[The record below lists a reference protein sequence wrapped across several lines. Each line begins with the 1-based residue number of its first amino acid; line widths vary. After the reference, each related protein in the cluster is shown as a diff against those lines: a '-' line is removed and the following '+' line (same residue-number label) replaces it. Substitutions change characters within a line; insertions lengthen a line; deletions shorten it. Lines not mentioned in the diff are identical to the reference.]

1 MSKKVVYYI
10 LWLGELKGVGK
21 MFKKFT
27 NGCVKLVQRFLPD
40 AFVFCIILTI
50 VVFIAAM
57 PVAGMNPIEVA
68 NAWGSGVWGLLAFS
82 MQMALVLVLGSA
94 LANAPAIKKLIV
106 KLAGVPKKPVGAV
119 AFVTVISAI
128 CCFINWGFGLIIGA
142 LLAKEVAKKIKGL
155 DYRLIIAAA
164 YSGFVIWHAGISG
177 SIPLGMTALNADGVV
192 DNTAGAVTE
201 IVPTSQTIF
210 SAWNLIMVLAVVVVV
225 AFVNAK
231 MHPDPKDVVS
241 IDPKL
246 LEDAPDNTEVKARKD
261 QTPAEKLENSMVL
274 SYIVVVIGA
283 IYLIYYF
290 VNAGSILNALSLN
303 IVNLIF
309 LILGIAF
316 HKTPISYVRAITE
329 SAESAGGIILQ
340 FPFYAGIQGMMV
352 TVGSNGVSLASAIS
366 TAFVNISTPR
376 TFPVLCYLAAGIV
389 NFFVPSGGGQWAV
402 QGPIMMPAGL
412 ELGVTPA
419 VTAMGIAWGDA
430 WTNMLQP
437 FWALPALGIAG
448 LGARD
453 IMGYCAIVL
462 IASGI
467 VTALGFLFLV
477 PLLA

>member
-1 MSKKVVYYI
+1 
-10 LWLGELKGVGK
+10 

-231 MHPDPKDVVS
+231 MHPDPKAVVS

>member
-1 MSKKVVYYI
+1 
-10 LWLGELKGVGK
+10 

-389 NFFVPSGGGQWAV
+389 NFFVPSGGG
-402 QGPIMMPAGL
+402 
-412 ELGVTPA
+412 
-419 VTAMGIAWGDA
+419 
-430 WTNMLQP
+430 
-437 FWALPALGIAG
+437 
-448 LGARD
+448 
-453 IMGYCAIVL
+453 
-462 IASGI
+462 
-467 VTALGFLFLV
+467 
-477 PLLA
+477 

>member
-1 MSKKVVYYI
+1 
-10 LWLGELKGVGK
+10 

-68 NAWGSGVWGLLAFS
+68 NAWGSGVWGLLTFS

-94 LANAPAIKKLIV
+94 LANAPAIKRIIV
-106 KLAGVPKKPVGAV
+106 KLAGVPKKPAGAV
-119 AFVTVISAI
+119 AFVTIISAI

-164 YSGFVIWHAGISG
+164 YSGFVIWHSGISG
-177 SIPLGMTALNADGVV
+177 SIPLGMTALDVDGTVA
-192 DNTAGAVTE
+192 NTGGAVTE
-201 IVPTSQTIF
+201 VVPTSQTIF
-210 SAWNLIMVLAVVVVV
+210 SAWNLIMVVAVVVVV
-225 AFVNAK
+225 AIVNAK
-231 MHPDPKDVVS
+231 MHPDAKDVVS

-246 LEDAPDNTEVKARKD
+246 LEDAPEAVETKAKKD
-261 QTPAEKLENSMVL
+261 RTPAEKLENSMIL

-283 IYLIYYF
+283 VYLIYYF

-316 HKTPISYVRAITE
+316 HKTPIGYVKAIME

-352 TVGSNGVSLASAIS
+352 TAGSNGVSLASAIS
-366 TAFVNISTPR
+366 NGFVSISTPR

-412 ELGVTPA
+412 KLGVTPA

-462 IASGI
+462 IVSGI

>member
-1 MSKKVVYYI
+1 
-10 LWLGELKGVGK
+10 

-50 VVFIAAM
+50 IVFIVAI
-57 PVAGMNPIEVA
+57 PVTGMNPIEVA
-68 NAWGSGVWGLLAFS
+68 TAWGDGVWNLLAFS

-94 LANAPAIKKLIV
+94 LANAPAIKNIIV
-106 KLAGVPKKPVGAV
+106 KLAGVPKKPAAAI

-142 LLAKEVAKKIKGL
+142 LLAKEVAKKLKGV

-164 YSGFVIWHAGISG
+164 YSGFVIWHSGISG
-177 SIPLGMTALNADGVV
+177 SIPLGMTALAEDGAIA
-192 DNTAGAVTE
+192 NTGGAVTE
-201 IVPTSQTIF
+201 IVPTSHTIF
-210 SAWNLIMVLAVVVVV
+210 SAWNLIMVAAVVVVI
-225 AFVNAK
+225 AIVNAK
-231 MHPDPKDVVS
+231 MHPNPKDVIS

-246 LEDAPDNTEVKARKD
+246 LEEEKTEIPKAV
-261 QTPAEKLENSMVL
+261 TPAEKLENSMVL
-274 SYIVVVIGA
+274 SYIVVVLGVVF
-283 IYLIYYF
+283 LIYYF
-290 VNAGSILNALSLN
+290 INAGSVLNALSLN

-309 LILGIAF
+309 LVLGIAF
-316 HKTPISYVRAITE
+316 HKTPIGYVRAIMS

-352 TVGSNGVSLASAIS
+352 TTGPTGISLAGAIS
-366 TAFVNISTPR
+366 NAFVSISTTR

-412 ELGVTPA
+412 QLGVSPA

-453 IMGYCAIVL
+453 IMGYCAIIL
-462 IASGI
+462 IVSGI
-467 VTALGFLFLV
+467 ITTLGFLFLV

>member
-1 MSKKVVYYI
+1 
-10 LWLGELKGVGK
+10 

-40 AFVFCIILTI
+40 AFVFCIILTVI
-50 VVFIAAM
+50 VFIAAM
-57 PVAGMNPIEVA
+57 PVTGMNPVEVA
-68 NAWGSGVWGLLAFS
+68 NAWGSGVWKLLEFS

-94 LANAPAIKKLIV
+94 LANAPAIKSIIV
-106 KLAGVPKKPVGAV
+106 KLAGIPKKPATAI
-119 AFVTVISAI
+119 AFVTVVSAI

-142 LLAKEVAKKIKGL
+142 LLAKEVAKKLKGV

-164 YSGFVIWHAGISG
+164 YSGFIVWHAGISG
-177 SIPLGMTALNADGVV
+177 SIPLGMTSLGADGAVA
-192 DNTAGAVTE
+192 NTGGAVTE
-201 IVPTSQTIF
+201 VVPTSLTIF
-210 SAWNLIMVLAVVVVV
+210 SPWNLIMVVAVVVAV
-225 AFVNAK
+225 AIVNAL
-231 MHPDPKDVVS
+231 MHPAEKDVIA

-246 LEDAPDNTEVKARKD
+246 LVEEKVTYPKPK
-261 QTPAEKLENSMVL
+261 TPAEKLENSMIL
-274 SYIVVVIGA
+274 SYIVVLVGVV
-283 IYLIYYF
+283 YLVYYF
-290 VNAGSILNALSLN
+290 INAGSILNALSLN

-316 HKTPISYVRAITE
+316 HKTPIGYVRAITE
-329 SAESAGGIILQ
+329 AASSAGGIILQ
-340 FPFYAGIQGMMV
+340 FPFYAGIQGIM
-352 TVGSNGVSLASAIS
+352 TTAGANGVSLAGAIS
-366 TAFVNISTPR
+366 NAFVSISNQR
-376 TFPVLCYLAAGIV
+376 TFPVLCYLAAGVV

-412 ELGVTPA
+412 ALGVSPA

-462 IASGI
+462 IVGGVI
-467 VTALGFLFLV
+467 TALGFLFLV
-477 PLLA
+477 PALT

>member
-1 MSKKVVYYI
+1 
-10 LWLGELKGVGK
+10 

-164 YSGFVIWHAGISG
+164 YSGFVIRHAGISG

-283 IYLIYYF
+283 MYLIYYF

>member
-1 MSKKVVYYI
+1 
-10 LWLGELKGVGK
+10 

-82 MQMALVLVLGSA
+82 MQMALILVLGSA
-94 LANAPAIKKLIV
+94 LANAPAIKRIIV
-106 KLAGVPKKPVGAV
+106 KLAGVPKKPAGAV
-119 AFVTVISAI
+119 AFVTIISAI

-164 YSGFVIWHAGISG
+164 YSGFVIWHSGISG
-177 SIPLGMTALNADGVV
+177 SIPLGMTALDVDGTVA
-192 DNTAGAVTE
+192 NTGGAVTE
-201 IVPTSQTIF
+201 VVPTSQTIF
-210 SAWNLIMVLAVVVVV
+210 SAWNLIMVVAVVVVV
-225 AFVNAK
+225 AIVNAK
-231 MHPDPKDVVS
+231 MHPDAKDVVS

-246 LEDAPDNTEVKARKD
+246 LEDAPEAVETKAKKD
-261 QTPAEKLENSMVL
+261 RTPAEKLENSMIL

-283 IYLIYYF
+283 VYLIYYF

-316 HKTPISYVRAITE
+316 HKTPIGYVKAIME

-352 TVGSNGVSLASAIS
+352 TAGSNGVSLASAIS
-366 TAFVNISTPR
+366 NGFVSISTPR

-412 ELGVTPA
+412 KLGVTPA

-462 IASGI
+462 IVSGI

>member
-1 MSKKVVYYI
+1 
-10 LWLGELKGVGK
+10 

-94 LANAPAIKKLIV
+94 LANAPAIKRIIV
-106 KLAGVPKKPVGAV
+106 KLAGVPKKPAGAV
-119 AFVTVISAI
+119 AFVTIISAI

-164 YSGFVIWHAGISG
+164 YSGFVIWHSGISG
-177 SIPLGMTALNADGVV
+177 SIPLGMTALDVDGTVA
-192 DNTAGAVTE
+192 NTGGAVTE
-201 IVPTSQTIF
+201 VVPTSQTIF
-210 SAWNLIMVLAVVVVV
+210 SAWNLIMVVAVVVVV
-225 AFVNAK
+225 AIVNAK
-231 MHPDPKDVVS
+231 MHPDAKDVVS

-246 LEDAPDNTEVKARKD
+246 LEDAPEAVETKAKKD
-261 QTPAEKLENSMVL
+261 RTPAEKLENSMIL

-283 IYLIYYF
+283 VYLIYYF

-316 HKTPISYVRAITE
+316 HKTPIGYVKAIME

-352 TVGSNGVSLASAIS
+352 TAGSNGVSLAAAIS
-366 TAFVNISTPR
+366 NGFVSISTPR

-412 ELGVTPA
+412 KLGVTPA

-462 IASGI
+462 IVSGI

>member
-1 MSKKVVYYI
+1 M
-10 LWLGELKGVGK
+10 
-21 MFKKFT
+21 
-27 NGCVKLVQRFLPD
+27 
-40 AFVFCIILTI
+40 
-50 VVFIAAM
+50 
-57 PVAGMNPIEVA
+57 
-68 NAWGSGVWGLLAFS
+68 
-82 MQMALVLVLGSA
+82 
-94 LANAPAIKKLIV
+94 ANAPAIKKLIV

>member
-1 MSKKVVYYI
+1 
-10 LWLGELKGVGK
+10 

-246 LEDAPDNTEVKARKD
+246 LEDAPDNTDVKARKD

>member
-1 MSKKVVYYI
+1 
-10 LWLGELKGVGK
+10 

-155 DYRLIIAAA
+155 DYRLIIVAA

>member
-1 MSKKVVYYI
+1 
-10 LWLGELKGVGK
+10 

-57 PVAGMNPIEVA
+57 PVAGMNPIDVA

-94 LANAPAIKKLIV
+94 LANAPAIKRIIV
-106 KLAGVPKKPVGAV
+106 KLAGVPKKPAGAV
-119 AFVTVISAI
+119 AFVTIISAI

-164 YSGFVIWHAGISG
+164 YSGFVIWHSGISG
-177 SIPLGMTALNADGVV
+177 SIPLGMTALDVDGTVA
-192 DNTAGAVTE
+192 NTGGAVTE
-201 IVPTSQTIF
+201 VVPTSQTIF
-210 SAWNLIMVLAVVVVV
+210 SAWNLIMVVAVVVVV
-225 AFVNAK
+225 AIVNAK
-231 MHPDPKDVVS
+231 MHPDAKDVVS

-246 LEDAPDNTEVKARKD
+246 LEDAPEAVETKAKKD
-261 QTPAEKLENSMVL
+261 RTPAEKLENSMIL

-283 IYLIYYF
+283 VYLIYYF

-316 HKTPISYVRAITE
+316 HKTPIGYVKAIME

-352 TVGSNGVSLASAIS
+352 TAGSNGVSLASAIS
-366 TAFVNISTPR
+366 NGFVSISTPR

-412 ELGVTPA
+412 KLGVTPA

-462 IASGI
+462 IVSGI

>member
-1 MSKKVVYYI
+1 
-10 LWLGELKGVGK
+10 

-467 VTALGFLFLV
+467 VTAFGFLFLV

>member
-1 MSKKVVYYI
+1 
-10 LWLGELKGVGK
+10 

-412 ELGVTPA
+412 ELGGTPA

>member
-1 MSKKVVYYI
+1 
-10 LWLGELKGVGK
+10 

-437 FWALPALGIAG
+437 FWALPPLGIAG

>member
-1 MSKKVVYYI
+1 
-10 LWLGELKGVGK
+10 

-94 LANAPAIKKLIV
+94 LANAPAIKRIIV
-106 KLAGVPKKPVGAV
+106 KLAGVPKKPAGAV
-119 AFVTVISAI
+119 AFVTIISAI

-164 YSGFVIWHAGISG
+164 YSGFVIWHSGISG
-177 SIPLGMTALNADGVV
+177 SIPLGMTALDVDGTVA
-192 DNTAGAVTE
+192 NTGGAVTE
-201 IVPTSQTIF
+201 VVPTSQTIF
-210 SAWNLIMVLAVVVVV
+210 SAWNLIMDVAVVVVV
-225 AFVNAK
+225 AIVNAK
-231 MHPDPKDVVS
+231 MHPDAKDVVS

-246 LEDAPDNTEVKARKD
+246 LEDAPEAVETKAKKD
-261 QTPAEKLENSMVL
+261 RTPAEKLENSMIL

-283 IYLIYYF
+283 VYLIYYF

-316 HKTPISYVRAITE
+316 HKTPIGYVKAIME

-352 TVGSNGVSLASAIS
+352 TAGSNGVSLASAIS
-366 TAFVNISTPR
+366 NGFVSISTPR

-412 ELGVTPA
+412 KLGVTPA

-462 IASGI
+462 IVSGI

>member
-1 MSKKVVYYI
+1 
-10 LWLGELKGVGK
+10 
-21 MFKKFT
+21 
-27 NGCVKLVQRFLPD
+27 
-40 AFVFCIILTI
+40 
-50 VVFIAAM
+50 M

-94 LANAPAIKKLIV
+94 LANAPAIKRIIV
-106 KLAGVPKKPVGAV
+106 KLAGVPKKPAGAV
-119 AFVTVISAI
+119 AFVTIISAI

-164 YSGFVIWHAGISG
+164 YSGFVIWHSGISG
-177 SIPLGMTALNADGVV
+177 SIPLGMTALDVDGTVA
-192 DNTAGAVTE
+192 NTGGAVTE

-225 AFVNAK
+225 AIVNAK
-231 MHPDPKDVVS
+231 MHPDAKDVVS

-246 LEDAPDNTEVKARKD
+246 LEDAPEAVETKAKKD
-261 QTPAEKLENSMVL
+261 RTPAEKLENSMIL

-283 IYLIYYF
+283 VYLIYYF

-316 HKTPISYVRAITE
+316 HKTPIGYVKAIME

-352 TVGSNGVSLASAIS
+352 TAGSNGVSLASAIS
-366 TAFVNISTPR
+366 NGFVSISTPR

-412 ELGVTPA
+412 KLGVTPA
-419 VTAMGIAWGDA
+419 VTATGIAWGDA

-462 IASGI
+462 IVSGI

>member
-1 MSKKVVYYI
+1 
-10 LWLGELKGVGK
+10 

-68 NAWGSGVWGLLAFS
+68 NAWGSGVWNLLAFS

-94 LANAPAIKKLIV
+94 LANAPAIKGIIV
-106 KLAGVPKKPVGAV
+106 KLAGVPKKPASAV
-119 AFVTVISAI
+119 AFVTVVSAI

-142 LLAKEVAKKIKGL
+142 LLAKEVAKKVKGL

-164 YSGFVIWHAGISG
+164 YSGFIVWHSGISG
-177 SIPLGMTALNADGVV
+177 SIPLGMTSLGEDGTIA
-192 DNTAGAVTE
+192 NTGGAVTE
-201 IVPTSQTIF
+201 IVPTSETIF
-210 SAWNLIMVLAVVVVV
+210 SAWNLIMVAAVIVVI
-225 AFVNAK
+225 AIVNAK

-246 LEDAPDNTEVKARKD
+246 LVDEEVVIKKAE
-261 QTPAEKLENSMVL
+261 TPAEKLENSMIL
-274 SYIVVVIGA
+274 SYIIVVLGV

-316 HKTPISYVRAITE
+316 HKTPISYVRAITA

-352 TVGSNGVSLASAIS
+352 TVGGNGISLAGAIS
-366 TAFVNISTPR
+366 TAFVSISNAR

-412 ELGVTPA
+412 QLGVSPA

-462 IASGI
+462 IVGGI

>member
-1 MSKKVVYYI
+1 
-10 LWLGELKGVGK
+10 

-27 NGCVKLVQRFLPD
+27 NGCVKLVQRFLPA

-94 LANAPAIKKLIV
+94 LANAPAIKRIIV
-106 KLAGVPKKPVGAV
+106 KLAGVPKKPAGAV
-119 AFVTVISAI
+119 AFVTIISAI

-164 YSGFVIWHAGISG
+164 YSGFVIWHSGISG
-177 SIPLGMTALNADGVV
+177 SIPLGMTALDVDGTVA
-192 DNTAGAVTE
+192 NTGGAVTE

-225 AFVNAK
+225 AIVNAK
-231 MHPDPKDVVS
+231 MHPDAKDVVS

-246 LEDAPDNTEVKARKD
+246 LEDAPEAVETKAKKD
-261 QTPAEKLENSMVL
+261 RTPAEKLENSMIL

-283 IYLIYYF
+283 VYLIYYF

-316 HKTPISYVRAITE
+316 HKTPIGYVKAIME

-352 TVGSNGVSLASAIS
+352 TAGSNGVSLASAIS
-366 TAFVNISTPR
+366 NGFVSISTPR

-412 ELGVTPA
+412 KLGVTPA

-462 IASGI
+462 IVSGI

>member
-1 MSKKVVYYI
+1 MRQKQKKD
-10 LWLGELKGVGK
+10 
-21 MFKKFT
+21 
-27 NGCVKLVQRFLPD
+27 R
-40 AFVFCIILTI
+40 
-50 VVFIAAM
+50 
-57 PVAGMNPIEVA
+57 
-68 NAWGSGVWGLLAFS
+68 
-82 MQMALVLVLGSA
+82 
-94 LANAPAIKKLIV
+94 
-106 KLAGVPKKPVGAV
+106 
-119 AFVTVISAI
+119 
-128 CCFINWGFGLIIGA
+128 
-142 LLAKEVAKKIKGL
+142 
-155 DYRLIIAAA
+155 
-164 YSGFVIWHAGISG
+164 
-177 SIPLGMTALNADGVV
+177 
-192 DNTAGAVTE
+192 
-201 IVPTSQTIF
+201 
-210 SAWNLIMVLAVVVVV
+210 
-225 AFVNAK
+225 
-231 MHPDPKDVVS
+231 
-241 IDPKL
+241 
-246 LEDAPDNTEVKARKD
+246 
-261 QTPAEKLENSMVL
+261 TPAEKLENSMIL

-283 IYLIYYF
+283 VYLIYYF

-316 HKTPISYVRAITE
+316 HKTPIGYVKAIME

-352 TVGSNGVSLASAIS
+352 TAGSNGVSLASAIS
-366 TAFVNISTPR
+366 NGFVSISTPR

-412 ELGVTPA
+412 KLGVTPA

-462 IASGI
+462 IVSGI

>member
-1 MSKKVVYYI
+1 
-10 LWLGELKGVGK
+10 

-119 AFVTVISAI
+119 TFVTVISAI

>member
-1 MSKKVVYYI
+1 
-10 LWLGELKGVGK
+10 

-106 KLAGVPKKPVGAV
+106 KLAGVPKTPVGAV

>member
-1 MSKKVVYYI
+1 
-10 LWLGELKGVGK
+10 

-94 LANAPAIKKLIV
+94 LANAPAIKKIIV
-106 KLAGVPKKPVGAV
+106 KLAGVPKKPAGAV
-119 AFVTVISAI
+119 AFVTIISAI

-164 YSGFVIWHAGISG
+164 YSGFVIWHSGISG
-177 SIPLGMTALNADGVV
+177 SIPLGMTALDVDGTVA
-192 DNTAGAVTE
+192 NTGGAVTE

-210 SAWNLIMVLAVVVVV
+210 SAWNLIMVLAVVIVV

-246 LEDAPDNTEVKARKD
+246 LADAPEAVETKAKKD
-261 QTPAEKLENSMVL
+261 RTPAEKLENSMIL

-283 IYLIYYF
+283 VYLIYYF

-316 HKTPISYVRAITE
+316 HKTPIGYVKAIME

-352 TVGSNGVSLASAIS
+352 TAGSNGVSLASAIS
-366 TAFVNISTPR
+366 NGFVSISTPR

-412 ELGVTPA
+412 KLGVTPA

-462 IASGI
+462 IVSGI
-467 VTALGFLFLV
+467 ITALGFLFLV

>member
-1 MSKKVVYYI
+1 
-10 LWLGELKGVGK
+10 

-82 MQMALVLVLGSA
+82 MQLALVLVLGSA
-94 LANAPAIKKLIV
+94 LANAPAIKRIIV
-106 KLAGVPKKPVGAV
+106 KLAGVPKKPAGAV
-119 AFVTVISAI
+119 AFVTIISAI

-164 YSGFVIWHAGISG
+164 YSGFVIWHSGISG
-177 SIPLGMTALNADGVV
+177 SIPLGMTALDVDGTVA
-192 DNTAGAVTE
+192 NTGGAVTE
-201 IVPTSQTIF
+201 VVPTSQTIF
-210 SAWNLIMVLAVVVVV
+210 SAWNLIMVVAVVVVV
-225 AFVNAK
+225 AIVNAK
-231 MHPDPKDVVS
+231 MHPDAKDVVS

-246 LEDAPDNTEVKARKD
+246 LEDAPEAVETKAKKD
-261 QTPAEKLENSMVL
+261 RTPAEKLENSMIL

-283 IYLIYYF
+283 VYLIYYF

-316 HKTPISYVRAITE
+316 HKTPIGYVKAIME

-352 TVGSNGVSLASAIS
+352 TAGSNGVSLASAIS
-366 TAFVNISTPR
+366 NGFVSISTPR

-412 ELGVTPA
+412 KLGVTPA

-462 IASGI
+462 IVSGI

>member
-1 MSKKVVYYI
+1 
-10 LWLGELKGVGK
+10 

-462 IASGI
+462 IASSI

>member
-1 MSKKVVYYI
+1 
-10 LWLGELKGVGK
+10 

-430 WTNMLQP
+430 WTNMMQP

>member
-1 MSKKVVYYI
+1 
-10 LWLGELKGVGK
+10 

-290 VNAGSILNALSLN
+290 VNAGSILNAVSLN

>member
-1 MSKKVVYYI
+1 
-10 LWLGELKGVGK
+10 

-94 LANAPAIKKLIV
+94 LANAPAIKRIIV
-106 KLAGVPKKPVGAV
+106 KLAGVPKKPAGAV
-119 AFVTVISAI
+119 AFVTIISAI

-164 YSGFVIWHAGISG
+164 YSGFVIWHSGISG
-177 SIPLGMTALNADGVV
+177 SIPLGKTALDVDGTVA
-192 DNTAGAVTE
+192 NTGGAVTE
-201 IVPTSQTIF
+201 VVPTSQTIF
-210 SAWNLIMVLAVVVVV
+210 SAWNLIMVVAVVVVV
-225 AFVNAK
+225 AIVNAK
-231 MHPDPKDVVS
+231 MHPDAKDVVS

-246 LEDAPDNTEVKARKD
+246 LEDAPEAVETKAKKD
-261 QTPAEKLENSMVL
+261 RTPAEKLENSMIL

-283 IYLIYYF
+283 VYLIYYF

-309 LILGIAF
+309 LMLGIAF
-316 HKTPISYVRAITE
+316 HKTPIGYVKAIME

-352 TVGSNGVSLASAIS
+352 TAGSNGVSLASAIS
-366 TAFVNISTPR
+366 NGFVSISTPR

-412 ELGVTPA
+412 KLGVTPA

-462 IASGI
+462 IVSGI

>member
-1 MSKKVVYYI
+1 
-10 LWLGELKGVGK
+10 

-94 LANAPAIKKLIV
+94 LANAPAIKRIIV
-106 KLAGVPKKPVGAV
+106 KLAGVPKKPAGAV
-119 AFVTVISAI
+119 AFVTIISAI

-164 YSGFVIWHAGISG
+164 YSGFVIWHSGISG
-177 SIPLGMTALNADGVV
+177 SIPLGMTALDVDGTVA
-192 DNTAGAVTE
+192 NTGGAVTE

-225 AFVNAK
+225 AIVNAK
-231 MHPDPKDVVS
+231 MHPDAKDVVS

-246 LEDAPDNTEVKARKD
+246 LEDAPEAVETKAKKD
-261 QTPAEKLENSMVL
+261 RTPAEKLENSMIL

-283 IYLIYYF
+283 VYLIYYF

-316 HKTPISYVRAITE
+316 HKTPIGYVKAIME

-352 TVGSNGVSLASAIS
+352 TAGSNGVSLASAIS
-366 TAFVNISTPR
+366 NGFVSISTPR

-412 ELGVTPA
+412 KLGVTPA

-453 IMGYCAIVL
+453 IMCYCAIVL
-462 IASGI
+462 IVSGI